1 MLLYQETVCLSSYLS
16 SVDKMWGQRYNI
28 FRVMY
33 MTAEQKQK
41 VAATLQDF
49 HLPRYQEIPDV
60 GLYLEQTTKYI
71 AGHLAPL
78 QEGRITSSMIS
89 NYVKKGLIDSP
100 AKKRYSRDQIAYLFF
115 IAVAKN
121 VLSLDALHGFIQ
133 LQQQTYGLKKAY
145 DYFCEELENLL
156 QYTFELKDSID
167 EVGEDS
173 TDEKRLLFSCIAAVS
188 QIVYL
193 EKCLNVLAAPEE

>member
-1 MLLYQETVCLSSYLS
+1 MP
-16 SVDKMWGQRYNI
+16 
-28 FRVMY
+28 RVMT
-33 MTAEQKQK
+33 MTNEQKHK
-41 VAATLQDF
+41 VAEGIREF
-49 HLPRYQEIPDV
+49 RLPRYQEIPDV

-71 AGHLAPL
+71 SGYLAPL
-78 QEGRITSSMIS
+78 QEGWITSSMIS
-89 NYVKKGLIDSP
+89 NYVKKGLIESP
-100 AKKRYSRDQIAYLFF
+100 VKKRYSRDQIAYLFF

-121 VLSLDALHGFIQ
+121 VLSLDALAGFIR

-145 DYFCEELENLL
+145 DYFCGEFENLL
-156 QYTFELKDSID
+156 QFTFELKDRMD
-167 EVGEDS
+167 TVGEDA